1 MAKSSKVKEPEDLEE
16 EPGEEKS
23 GKSGTKGSKTV
34 LIIIIA
40 GFVLFMA
47 MAGAG
52 FYILWQKMPGSP
64 TNTPTNSVT
73 TSKSATEKEEPANG
87 LGPIFSIKPF
97 VINLAGSGGKRF
109 LRTKMDLEM
118 KDQATFD
125 QVHAQLPRVKDKILT
140 ILSAKKF
147 EDINTVEGKNKL
159 RAEITTTIDAL
170 FSKGAVTNVYLT
182 EFVVE

>member
-1 MAKSSKVKEPEDLEE
+1 MAKKSKGEKAEELAE
-16 EPGEEKS
+16 EPGKENGDE
-23 GKSGTKGSKTV
+23 GGGKGSKTV

-52 FYILWQKMPGSP
+52 FYILLQKMPGSS
-64 TNTPTNSVT
+64 TGSVT
-73 TSKSATEKEEPANG
+73 ASKPATEKEQPTKG
-87 LGPIFSIKPF
+87 LGPVFSIKPF

-109 LRTKMDLEM
+109 LRATMDLEM

-125 QVHAQLPRVKDKILT
+125 QARDQLPRVKDKILT
-140 ILSAKKF
+140 IVSAKRF

-159 RAEITTTIDAL
+159 RAEITTAIDAL

-182 EFVVE
+182 EFIVE